1 LSSVSFPLAPGE
13 SPCIRSGDCDRACPE
28 GLPVLLLWDALR
40 DGRDGDSAEV
50 TVNAALDA
58 CRGCA
63 ACDAACTS
71 RIPLSSRLLAA
82 RDRLRSRA
90 LLLAG
95 AAAARQRHEARASR
109 LQRDATERAGREAAL
124 REQASSGDAVA
135 AAIARAA
142 ARRARAPGDGT

>member
-1 LSSVSFPLAPGE
+1 M
-13 SPCIRSGDCDRACPE
+13 
-28 GLPVLLLWDALR
+28 LWDALR
-40 DGRDGDSAEV
+40 EGRDGDPAQPD
-50 TVNAALDA
+50 VNAALDA

-71 RIPLSSRLLAA
+71 RIPLSARLLAA

-95 AAAARQRHEARASR
+95 APAARQRHAAREAR
-109 LQRDATERAGREAAL
+109 LQRDAAEHAAREAAL

-135 AAIARAA
+135 AALARAA